1 MYQINLQTFYFVKDY
16 NRSEQSLIDKR
27 INLILIFY
35 QVLTTVGTW
44 NSNYQNNGYMH
55 RKQLETWII

>member
-35 QVLTTVGTW
+35 QVLTTLG
-44 NSNYQNNGYMH
+44 
-55 RKQLETWII
+55 I